1 MPHVEPPRPNP
12 EQITGGAMTVRVS
25 VAPSVLSWALA
36 VTGADV
42 GKVRARINVDRWLA
56 LDARPTLR
64 QLQDFAKATGIGFG
78 YLLLPEPPAWR
89 LPVQDFREGFAT
101 PPTPSAN
108 LIAVL
113 SQSQHRQDWYR
124 DHVLSNGGEPLEF
137 VGSAAEMAPS
147 AAAAEIRQ
155 ALNFEVAHRRGTWSD
170 TRKALLQGFEALGG
184 LTV

>member
-1 MPHVEPPRPNP
+1 
-12 EQITGGAMTVRVS
+12 MTVRVA

-42 GKVRARINVDRWLA
+42 EKVRARFKVDQWLA

-89 LPVQDFREGFAT
+89 LPVPDFREGFAT
-101 PPTPSAN
+101 PPSPSAN

-113 SQSQHRQDWYR
+113 SQSQRRQDWYR
-124 DHVLSNGGEPLEF
+124 DYVLSNGGEPLGF
-137 VGSAAEMAPS
+137 VGSAADMAP
-147 AAAAEIRQ
+147 ADTAAEIRR
-155 ALNFEVAHRRGTWSD
+155 ALNSRSD
-170 TRKALLQGFEALGG
+170 VRFRARSR
-184 LTV
+184 